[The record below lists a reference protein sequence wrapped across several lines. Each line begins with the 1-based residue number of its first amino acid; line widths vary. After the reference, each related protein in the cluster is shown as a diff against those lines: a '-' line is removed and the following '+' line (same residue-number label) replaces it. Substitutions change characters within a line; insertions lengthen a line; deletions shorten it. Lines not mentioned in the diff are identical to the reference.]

1 MEVRVLSRAQYCPYN
16 LLLYTGM
23 KSKKSDSVW
32 PAFIIPLLIVAGLIY
47 YIQYSPAHK
56 QSLITPSVTSS
67 STTVLNGEIT
77 ITTGNITESSK
88 SVPYDITAA
97 YPIINGLDIPT
108 RPIED
113 TINRSLYQI
122 VSKDV
127 DDFKSS
133 LASSSSYP
141 VGAPP
146 AQNTLS
152 ISYASSTPSGFGN
165 IVSFTISQELY
176 SAPAAHPEH
185 QVDSFSYDLNSGR
198 QIYLSDLFNG
208 DYLKAI
214 SAYASSTLKVSLG
227 DYANTDMISQGTLPT
242 ADNFKVFIIKN
253 DGLHII
259 FNEYQVAPYVV
270 GEPEVVVPWGIL
282 KPFFL
287 KENLI

>member
-1 MEVRVLSRAQYCPYN
+1 M
-16 LLLYTGM
+16 GM
-23 KSKKSDSVW
+23 KSKSSDSIW
-32 PAFIIPLLIVAGLIY
+32 PAFVIPLLIIAGLVY

-56 QSLITPSVTSS
+56 QSLITPSATSS
-67 STTVLNGEIT
+67 VTTTLNSQIT
-77 ITTGNITESSK
+77 ITAGKITESDK
-88 SVPYDITAA
+88 SIPCDIAAA
-97 YPIINGLDIPT
+97 YPIIKGLDIPT
-108 RPIED
+108 RPIEN
-113 TINRSLYQI
+113 TINQSLYQV

-127 DDFKSS
+127 DEFKSS

-152 ISYASSTPSGFGN
+152 INYSSSTPSNFGN

-185 QVDSFSYDLNSGR
+185 QVDSFTYDLASGR
-198 QIYLSDLFNG
+198 QIYLNDLFKG
-208 DYLKAI
+208 AYLKAI
-214 SAYASSTLKVSLG
+214 SAYASSTLQTSLG
-227 DYANTDMISQGTLPT
+227 DYANADMINQGTTPT
-242 ADNFKVFIIKN
+242 ADSFKVFIPKN
-253 DGLHII
+253 DGLHVI

-270 GEPEVVVPWGIL
+270 GEPEVVVPWSIL